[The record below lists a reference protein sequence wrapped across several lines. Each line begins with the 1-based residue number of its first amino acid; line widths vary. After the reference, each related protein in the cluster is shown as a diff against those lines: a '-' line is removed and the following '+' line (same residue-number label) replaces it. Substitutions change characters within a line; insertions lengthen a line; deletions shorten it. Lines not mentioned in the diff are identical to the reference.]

1 MFPVNA
7 GWLRFRSVAWAGPLG
22 QPPFGESQVWV
33 IFIDT
38 YCYVSIAS
46 NHPSDNVAAPK
57 SLQQNSWG
65 YLYSHS
71 SLDFTLPLKSTRPSC
86 GLTPCL
92 GFLSNFSLLSGFLAS
107 DYRVGGHPPSLVSR
121 MVGQV
126 LWWWNTLDQVQ
137 IMAPTW
143 NRCPQSL
150 QVLSNYLVRKFLDVS
165 RFLQTIPLWHSEI
178 NSWGM

>member
-7 GWLRFRSVAWAGPLG
+7 GWLRFRSVAGAGPLG
-22 QPPFGESQVWV
+22 QPPCGESQVWV

-46 NHPSDNVAAPK
+46 NHPSDNVAALK
-57 SLQQNSWG
+57 SLGISF
-65 YLYSHS
+65 HS
-71 SLDFTLPLKSTRPSC
+71 SLDFTLPRKSTCPSC

-121 MVGQV
+121 MVRQV

-143 NRCPQSL
+143 NSCPQSL